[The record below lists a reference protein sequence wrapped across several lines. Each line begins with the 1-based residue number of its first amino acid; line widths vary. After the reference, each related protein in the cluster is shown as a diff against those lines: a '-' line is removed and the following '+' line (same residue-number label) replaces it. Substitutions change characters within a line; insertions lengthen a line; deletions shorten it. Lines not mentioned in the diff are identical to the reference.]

1 MKKSAKKILKVQP
14 LYSIIICFVIS
25 ICGVVMLLLPTIL
38 LWEKSERFVQ
48 IIYYTISIGFII
60 LGLFLTLRFT
70 EYAIINDN
78 EIIIKSVFGKIV
90 SFKNHEIKSINMKNL
105 ITYDSRG
112 YISLQWIVIKTDTC
126 SLKRG
131 GLNKKSNNFCQF
143 IASQKN
149 MSVLRQYANYYH
161 IPFE

>member
-1 MKKSAKKILKVQP
+1 
-14 LYSIIICFVIS
+14 
-25 ICGVVMLLLPTIL
+25 MLLLPTIL